1 MSRRTSSSS
10 ATTAAGKGAGAKRT
24 PAAGRGRA
32 AAATGTSREPSQLR
46 VRPYLLTG
54 GRTSSEID
62 LTLETMLQIT
72 EQGTASR
79 RTLTLEPRQI
89 VDTCHE
95 SPIPL
100 VELAAKLALPFQVAR
115 VLVGDL
121 ITEGF
126 LAVAET
132 SRSTSERPDLG
143 LLERVLDGLQNL

>member
-1 MSRRTSSSS
+1 MSRRTAST
-10 ATTAAGKGAGAKRT
+10 TTASGKGTGAGAKRT
-24 PAAGRGRA
+24 PAGGRGRA
-32 AAATGTSREPSQLR
+32 AAATGATREPSQLR

-95 SPIPL
+95 NPIPL
-100 VELAAKLALPFQVAR
+100 VELAAKLALPFQVTR

-121 ITEGF
+121 ITEGL
-126 LAVAET
+126 LAVSET
-132 SRSTSERPDLG
+132 SRPTSERPDLS
-143 LLERVLDGLQNL
+143 LLERVLDELQNL